1 MFSFNPAERT
11 SESFDILIFLVG
23 KGGEGQKEVLGE
35 SIKAILHDF
44 LSLVSPWEEGTK
56 FPIL

>member
-1 MFSFNPAERT
+1 MFSFNPPERT
-11 SESFDILIFLVG
+11 SESFDILMFFV
-23 KGGEGQKEVLGE
+23 GGEGQKEVLGE

>member
-1 MFSFNPAERT
+1 MFSFNPPERT
-11 SESFDILIFLVG
+11 SESFDILMFFV
-23 KGGEGQKEVLGE
+23 GGEGQQEVLGE